1 MKTQQENTVAVE
13 TVNLTGLPVDG
24 ATDAGGQAVM
34 QLAIPTDA
42 EKAALVE
49 KMLAEQAAKEAT
61 ALARFDTNVGFKLE
75 GQVIG
80 QSTKRSV
87 NKSGAV
93 TVGMLGKKDMAVVS
107 GGLKGAQLDAFIR
120 MRRDEVKDQQCQ
132 LATRIAGD
140 ANWTGDKV
148 TMSGKGN
155 KITLSFV
162 KVEPIKVT
170 LTAEPS
176 DETIA
181 NSLGLT
187 VEQVKAM
194 KAAKARTVADEKAKA
209 EKAIADE
216 KAAKELADEE
226 AARVAKE
233 AQGNGEV
240 VNQPSDNDGHAE

>member
-1 MKTQQENTVAVE
+1 MTQQANTVAIQ
-13 TVNLTGLPVDG
+13 TVNLTGLAVVG
-24 ATDAGGQAVM
+24 ATDAAGQAVM
-34 QLAIPTDA
+34 QLAVPSDA

-61 ALARFDTNVGFKLE
+61 SLARFDTNVGFKLE

-87 NKSGAV
+87 NKAGAV
-93 TVGMLGKKDMAVVS
+93 TVGMVGKKDMAIVS
-107 GGLKGAQLDAFIR
+107 GGMKGAQLEAFAR
-120 MRRDEVKDQQCQ
+120 MRRDEMKDQQCQ

-148 TMSGKGN
+148 TMAAKGN

-162 KVEPIKVT
+162 KVEPVKVT
-170 LTAEPS
+170 LTAPPAEQAMA
-176 DETIA
+176 DE
-181 NSLGLT
+181 LGLT
-187 VEQVKAM
+187 VEQVRAM
-194 KAAKARTVADEKAKA
+194 KAAKARTVADAKAKA
-209 EKAIADE
+209 DKAIADE

-240 VNQPSDNDGHAE
+240 VHEPSDNDGNV